1 MPKINASS
9 FSTLEEQIAPEKKR
23 KKERKKERKKDKGT
37 ALTILNC
44 IGFSFTLLSI
54 QLISTLF

>member
-23 KKERKKERKKDKGT
+23 KKERKKERQGNRTYHSK
-37 ALTILNC
+37 LYW
-44 IGFSFTLLSI
+44 FFFYPS
-54 QLISTLF
+54 